1 MPRLVEAYLDFRSH
15 SSDDGSLLEE
25 HAEAFAVPADPLP
38 DIVTEIEL
46 VDIFSYSPVYPTI
59 AFSLRTLAVL
69 RQARRACPR
78 FSIHAQCKMICHLHN
93 MPYRPYLFQQLTRV
107 FDVYLDIIH
116 RVNQKIQVALHCDTR
131 EWRLRNECLVCFY
144 RIKDEPT
151 LTFDW
156 LISIDMYGTAP
167 RADHRTPRSTYWLS
181 NEEVDKFKYEVK
193 ARQGPH
199 TDTSAEIY
207 DDDWP
212 AEVPDVPKDF
222 NCIDRWR
229 NAKADVRKK
238 TFEVFEE
245 SGIFIAACQH
255 RFILLACDM
264 MKSGEL
270 AKYPLAMINCL
281 VAAYGPNGACA
292 YDIGCAFARTASTSS
307 IGPRIQ
313 ALGLR
318 FMVGTFHGH
327 ARNRLCQLGW
337 HPMYIEGTGNTEG
350 EGCEHVFSA
359 FNELAR
365 STRHATRF
373 HRHQAIEEHIA
384 FWNQDKYEAL
394 THFIRNH
401 YREATNSAAL
411 NLTDDDFPQ
420 FIAEE
425 RLYLN
430 SLKQQPV
437 HNVQKVQEF
446 HFSTRCNAGLNQ
458 WHCHIR
464 MEWNSACE
472 AANAALSGVVEGDF
486 TAMAAAINEARVWVE
501 LAYTKLQNAETLA
514 VHIQGQLGLESP
526 WKVGGEEYTHY
537 REEAMLGK
545 YREAL
550 GELERLV
557 IMCLFELSKLAMSGT
572 GYKLRQQISKGLQ
585 RRSEAI
591 RKAITR
597 YNVQAGRL
605 DPPRSPISWKDIAQY
620 SFLGEFDLLRHAQDD
635 VRERTWA
642 KPAVREA
649 TTKFFKLCHAKE
661 EITRLNVEIR
671 RLRTAIHDE
680 EREVSQTIANLRHS
694 DSLLALEFERCHQP
708 RAAVNAVHI
717 HCLDHLENQY
727 GLP

>member
-1 MPRLVEAYLDFRSH
+1 MPATT
-15 SSDDGSLLEE
+15 GC
-25 HAEAFAVPADPLP
+25 
-38 DIVTEIEL
+38 
-46 VDIFSYSPVYPTI
+46 SPVYPTV
-59 AFSLRTLAVL
+59 AFSLRTLAVF
-69 RQARRACPR
+69 RQVCRACPR
-78 FSIHAQCKMICHLHN
+78 FSIHAQCKMLCHLHN
-93 MPYRPYLFQQLTRV
+93 MPYRPYLFQQLTQA
-107 FDVYLDIIH
+107 FNVYLDIVH
-116 RVNQKIQVALHCDTR
+116 RVSQKIQVALHRDTR
-131 EWRLRNECLVCFY
+131 EWRLRNECPACFY
-144 RIKDEPT
+144 RVNDEPT

-156 LISIDMYGTAP
+156 LVSVDGNNSLKRWDPTVYGTTP
-167 RADHRTPRSTYWLS
+167 RANHRTPRSTYWLS
-181 NEEVDKFKYEVK
+181 NEEVDKFNAVK
-193 ARQGPH
+193 MQGTH
-199 TDTSAEIY
+199 TDISAEIY
-207 DDDWP
+207 DDDWS
-212 AEVPDVPKDF
+212 AEVPDIPKEF
-222 NCIDRWR
+222 NCVDRWR

-238 TFEVFEE
+238 TLNVFEE
-245 SGIFIAACQH
+245 SGIFIATCWH

-270 AKYPLAMINCL
+270 AKYPLSMINCL

-292 YDIGCAFARTASTSS
+292 YDIGCAFAKTASTSS
-307 IGPRIQ
+307 IGPRIR

-318 FMVGTFHGH
+318 FM
-327 ARNRLCQLGW
+327 LGW

-394 THFIRNH
+394 TRFIRNH
-401 YREATNSAAL
+401 YREAMDSAAL
-411 NLTDDDFPQ
+411 NLSDEDFPR

-425 RLYLN
+425 RSYLN

-437 HNVQKVQEF
+437 QDTQKVRYVQVLDDLEEK
-446 HFSTRCNAGLNQ
+446 R
-458 WHCHIR
+458 HCPIR

-472 AANAALSGVVEGDF
+472 GANAALSSVVEGDF
-486 TAMAAAINEARVWVE
+486 TTMAAALNQARVRVE
-501 LAYTKLQNAETLA
+501 LAYTKLQNTEALA
-514 VHIQGQLGLESP
+514 AHIQGQLGLESP
-526 WKVGGEEYTHY
+526 WKVGGEEYAHY

-545 YREAL
+545 YCKAL

-557 IMCLFELSKLAMSGT
+557 VMRLFELSKLAMSGT

-591 RKAITR
+591 RKAITQ

-605 DPPRSPISWKDIAQY
+605 DPPRSPILWKDIAQY
-620 SFLGEFDLLRHAQDD
+620 SFLGEFDLLQHAHDD
-635 VRERTWA
+635 VRERMWA
-642 KPAVREA
+642 KPAVCEA

-680 EREVSQTIANLRHS
+680 EQEVSQTIANLRHS
-694 DSLLALEFERCHQP
+694 DPLLALEFECRHQP
-708 RAAVNAVHI
+708 RAAANAVHI
-717 HCLDHLENQY
+717 HRLDHLENQY
-727 GLP
+727 GLPRSSIGTQQSSTFDDIYALYINDPGDHDLLDEEEDMMDV